1 MTITDERQA
10 YVLGLRELADFLDAH
25 QGLPMPVG
33 LNHNSFVYSKAELAA
48 LARTGV
54 RWEKDWNG
62 DFFYLRVTFSG
73 GHTYDVNVNREQVC
87 RKIVTGTRIQAAVPA
102 HEVEEFHWVC
112 DEPLLADGVTP

>member
-25 QGLPMPVG
+25 QGLPIPVG

-54 RWEKDWNG
+54 RWEKDGNG
-62 DFFYLRVTFSG
+62 GFFYLRVTFSG
-73 GHTYDVNVNREQVC
+73 GHTYDVNVQRSEVC
-87 RKIVTGTRIQAAVPA
+87 RKVVTGTRIQPAVPA
-102 HEVEEFHWVC
+102 REVEEFYWVC
-112 DEPLLADGVTP
+112 DEPLLAGEATV